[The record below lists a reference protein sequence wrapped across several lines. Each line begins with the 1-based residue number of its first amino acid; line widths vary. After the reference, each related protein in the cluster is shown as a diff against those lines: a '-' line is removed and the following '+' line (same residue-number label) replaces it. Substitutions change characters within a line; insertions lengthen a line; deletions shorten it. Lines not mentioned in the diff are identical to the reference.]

1 MKNKILPR
9 SLKYSIAVII
19 CLTIF
24 VFSFLG
30 ISIHNMSE
38 NTIEAI
44 GTAYMAGMNEQV
56 SLHFE
61 TIIELRL
68 TMAESIVP
76 HPVTER
82 GRRSNT
88 ARRRGIFCAPLC
100 IRPTA
105 GSR

>member
-56 SLHFE
+56 SLHF
-61 TIIELRL
+61 
-68 TMAESIVP
+68 
-76 HPVTER
+76 
-82 GRRSNT
+82 
-88 ARRRGIFCAPLC
+88 CAP
-100 IRPTA
+100 RFA
-105 GSR
+105 GSPKRAPGG

>member
-1 MKNKILPR
+1 MKNKSLPR
-9 SLKYSIAVII
+9 SLRIGIAVVI

-68 TMAESIVP
+68 TMAESIARIAAGDGDSGYG
-76 HPVTER
+76 TKDEIEYAAEEI
-82 GRRSNT
+82 GR
-88 ARRRGIFCAPLC
+88 AHV
-100 IRPTA
+100 
-105 GSR
+105 